1 MIKSNTACFM
11 KQIFTLTT
19 LFLFG
24 FAYSQTYVPDD
35 NFEALLETY
44 GWGNGIINDD
54 MVPTSSIDT
63 IQNLILDGSSIS
75 DLTGI
80 EDFAALAV
88 LSCANNALSSLDF
101 SNNPNLYYL
110 VCDNNLLTS
119 LDVTNNPALLALYCG
134 DNQLIELDVSNN
146 LSLYELE
153 CYENSLNGLDVRN
166 NVMLSLLYCDGNQ
179 ITELDVSRST
189 ILSDLDCQ
197 SNQLTC
203 VNAKNGNNT
212 GIISDN
218 FHVENN
224 ASLTCVE
231 VDDPTWS
238 TANWSNIDAGV
249 VFDVNCSNACSS
261 VGISEFNPRPKKL
274 LRIVDLLGRETKL
287 KPNTPL
293 IFLYDDGSAQQ
304 VIKDY

>member
-1 MIKSNTACFM
+1 M

-44 GWGNGIINDD
+44 GWGNGVINDD

-63 IQNLILDGSSIS
+63 IQNLYLDGSSIS

-119 LDVTNNPALLALYCG
+119 LDVTSNSSLLALYCG

-179 ITELDVSRST
+179 ITALDVSRST
-189 ILSDLDCQ
+189 ILSDLACQ
-197 SNQLTC
+197 DNLLAC
-203 VNAKNGNNT
+203 LNIKNGNNT
-212 GIISDN
+212 SIISDN
-218 FHVENN
+218 FHAENN
-224 ASLTCVE
+224 ASLACIE

-238 TANWSNIDAGV
+238 AANWPNIDAGV
-249 VFDVNCSNACSS
+249 AFDLNCSNACSS
-261 VGISEFNPRPKKL
+261 VGIPEFNPRPKKL

>member
-1 MIKSNTACFM
+1 MVKLNTACFM
-11 KQIFTLTT
+11 KQILTLTT

-44 GWGNGIINDD
+44 GWGNGVINDD

-63 IQNLILDGSSIS
+63 IQNLYLDGSSIS

-119 LDVTNNPALLALYCG
+119 LDVTNNPSLLALYCG

-179 ITELDVSRST
+179 ITALDVSRST
-189 ILSDLDCQ
+189 ILSDLACQ
-197 SNQLTC
+197 DNLLAC
-203 VNAKNGNNT
+203 LNIKNGNNT
-212 GIISDN
+212 SIISDN
-218 FHVENN
+218 FHAENN
-224 ASLTCVE
+224 ASLACIE

-238 TANWSNIDAGV
+238 AANWPNIDAGV
-249 VFDVNCSNACSS
+249 AFDLNCSNACSS
-261 VGISEFNPRPKKL
+261 VGIPEFNPRPKKL

>member
-1 MIKSNTACFM
+1 M

-44 GWGNGIINDD
+44 GWGNGVINDD

-63 IQNLILDGSSIS
+63 IQNLYLDGSSIS

-119 LDVTNNPALLALYCG
+119 LDVTSNSSLLALYCG

-179 ITELDVSRST
+179 ITALDVSRST
-189 ILSDLDCQ
+189 ILSDLACQ
-197 SNQLTC
+197 DNLLAC
-203 VNAKNGNNT
+203 LNIKNGNNT
-212 GIISDN
+212 SIISDN
-218 FHVENN
+218 FHAENN
-224 ASLTCVE
+224 ASLACIE

-238 TANWSNIDAGV
+238 AANWPNIDAGV
-249 VFDVNCSNACSS
+249 AFDLNCSNACSS
-261 VGISEFNPRPKKL
+261 VGIPEFNPRPKKL

-304 VIKDY
+304 VLTSNHSMSPW

>member
-35 NFEALLETY
+35 NFEAFLETY
-44 GWGNGIINDD
+44 GWGNGVLNDD
-54 MVPTSSIDT
+54 TVPTSSIDT
-63 IQNLILDGSSIS
+63 IQNLFLDGSSIS

-80 EDFAALAV
+80 EDFAALAI

-119 LDVTNNPALLALYCG
+119 LDVTNNPSLLALYCG

-166 NVMLSLLYCDGNQ
+166 NVMLTLLYCDGNQ

-189 ILSDLDCQ
+189 ILSDLGCQ
-197 SNQLTC
+197 NNQLTC
-203 VNAKNGNNT
+203 LNAKNGNNT

-218 FHVENN
+218 FHAENN
-224 ASLTCVE
+224 ASLACIE

-238 TANWSNIDAGV
+238 AANWPNIDAGA
-249 VFDVNCSNACSS
+249 VFNLNCANSCST
-261 VGISEFNPRPKKL
+261 VGIEEYGHQTKKII
-274 LRIVDLLGRETKL
+274 RIIDFLGRETLFKL
-287 KPNTPL
+287 NTPL
-293 IFLYDDGSAQQ
+293 IYQYDDGS
-304 VIKDY
+304 VKKMMMGR